1 MTAAQRPAPAAVWNS
16 LTTDDRT
23 EFSKLRTSFHQAQ
36 KSSSKDPRLVSFSNE
51 LHTIIRFIDRAKTGQ
66 EGRSII
72 SGVAFAGPFI
82 CVNTRQLRD
91 FLGRCKSSI
100 NGSLQQLGYVAL
112 RTKSKARACLLTVMP
127 SLVDDQNNLR
137 QWTVRYASREARSC
151 FVTSQRFPQLP
162 QVTEDDL
169 NDDHREPEPTP
180 VRIESAPIDPVMST
194 SMSVECFSSYADP
207 CNDEDE
213 WNPMW
218 EGHKRRGIPRSQSY
232 FADDGDVCSYVPGY
246 F

>member
-1 MTAAQRPAPAAVWNS
+1 MIAAHAPAAVWNS
-16 LTTDDRT
+16 LSREDQS
-23 EFSKLRTSFHQAQ
+23 EFAKLRTSFHQSQ

-51 LHTIIRFIDRAKTGQ
+51 LHTIISFIDRAKTGQ

-112 RTKSKARACLLTVMP
+112 RTKSKAKACLLTVMP
-127 SLVDDQNNLR
+127 SLVDDQNNFR
-137 QWTVRYASREARSC
+137 QWTVRYASREARAC

-162 QVTEDDL
+162 AVTEEDL
-169 NDDHREPEPTP
+169 NEEHREPDPMP
-180 VRIESAPIDPVMST
+180 VRIESAPIDSIMST
-194 SMSVECFSSYADP
+194 SISVECFAAYADAG
-207 CNDEDE
+207 NEDDGE

-218 EGHKRRGIPRSQSY
+218 EGRRRGMTRSQSY
-232 FADDGDVCSYVPGY
+232 FADDGNICAYVPGY